1 VSNNDLTR
9 DAFLGGRLHVW
20 QPSKGYRAGT
30 DPVFLAAACPARS
43 GERVLE
49 LGCGVGVASLCL
61 ASRVAGLAL
70 TGVERQSDYAALA
83 RRNAAAAGLP
93 LEVVEA
99 DIAALPAGLR
109 QVSFDHVIAN
119 PPYFRADSGTAAQ
132 DSGKDASFR
141 EDTPLGLWVGVAR
154 ARLKP
159 RGWMTMIQNADRL
172 PDVLAALDGFGSI
185 TVLPLQS
192 REGRAAGRVL
202 VQARKGG
209 KAPFR
214 LLSPILLHEG
224 SAHGADGE
232 SYTPEIQAVL
242 RNGAALDWPDAR

>member
-1 VSNNDLTR
+1 MHSAPAPCCGTTNSLFPSERQDLTR

-30 DPVFLAAACPARS
+30 DPVLLAAACPASS

-61 ASRVAGLAL
+61 ASRVSGVSL
-70 TGVERQSDYAALA
+70 TGVERQADYAALA
-83 RRNAAAAGLP
+83 RRNAARRP
-93 LEVVEA
+93 VCRFEVVEA
-99 DIAALPAGLR
+99 DIALPAGLR

-141 EDTPLGLWVGVAR
+141 EDTPLGLWVGAR

-159 RGWMTMIQNADRL
+159 RGWLTMIQNADRL
-172 PDVLAALDGFGSI
+172 PDLLAALDGFGSI
-185 TVLPLQS
+185 SVRPCN
-192 REGRAAGRVL
+192 RARGVRRAGSILR
-202 VQARKGG
+202 ARKGG
-209 KAPFR
+209 KAPFQ
-214 LLSPILLHEG
+214 LLA
-224 SAHGADGE
+224 AHSCA
-232 SYTPEIQAVL
+232 
-242 RNGAALDWPDAR
+242 